1 MEKVNK
7 YGLMDLFT
15 KVTGLMEVKLAQE
28 KLYLTME
35 IFTKV
40 NGSMV
45 DLMGMEY
52 TSMQTEQKMKDNG

>member
-1 MEKVNK
+1 
-7 YGLMDLFT
+7 
-15 KVTGLMEVKLAQE
+15 
-28 KLYLTME
+28 ME